1 MDTAEL
7 IGLVSAG
14 PNALRVAGVASD
26 ATWNV
31 AADWGFG
38 GEWKVE
44 RVPVGLKFRRSTNG
58 LVTEEVLIIRGAG
71 EDRGVHERLLSRSR
85 VPAHLV
91 LVDRPH
97 ASTNRLA
104 PRFHFPHVASDS

>member
-7 IGLVSAG
+7 IGLVSSGPGAALLAALAG
-14 PNALRVAGVASD
+14 DER
-26 ATWNV
+26 WNV

-38 GEWKVE
+38 SDWKAV
-44 RVPVGLKFRRSTNG
+44 RVPVGIKFRHLTNG
-58 LVTEEVLIIRGAG
+58 LVSEEVLVIRGAG
-71 EDRGVHERLLSRSR
+71 CDRAAHEKLLSRSG

-97 ASTNRLA
+97 TPHNRLA
-104 PRFHFPHVASDS
+104 PYLPYPRVANDS